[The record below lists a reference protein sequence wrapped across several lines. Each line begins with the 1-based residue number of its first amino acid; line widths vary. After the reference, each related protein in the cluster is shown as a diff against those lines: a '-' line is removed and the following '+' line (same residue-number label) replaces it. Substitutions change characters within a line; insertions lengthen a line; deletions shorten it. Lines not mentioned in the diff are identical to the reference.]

1 MQSVTLSCGEVVVVQ
16 RLAPML
22 QSLIIDQSRQM
33 HPPPDPKQY
42 QRPLANAAIEGALEP
57 AEMNPEYNAAV
68 AKATLQQSTHLINKF
83 LQCGVVNQV
92 EDEENEVTVARYAD
106 QLAMIRAA
114 VGQLDAPNDFQA
126 VVLYI
131 LIQSPEDRTNILK
144 AAQGRLTQEDVER
157 ASALF
162 RRKLQRN
169 ARDDAPEGTASP
181 GLSA

>member
-57 AEMNPEYNAAV
+57 AEMNPDYNAAV
-68 AKATLQQSTHLINKF
+68 NQARLHQALYVTNKI
-83 LQCGVVNQV
+83 LQCGVVTQV
-92 EDEENEVTVARYAD
+92 ENEETEATVARYAD
-106 QLAMIRAA
+106 QLAMIRTA

-131 LIQSPEDRTNILK
+131 LIQSPEDRSNILK
-144 AAQGRLTQEDVER
+144 AAQGTLTQEDVER
-157 ASALF
+157 AAALF
-162 RRKLQRN
+162 RRKLQRS
-169 ARDDAPEGTASP
+169 ARDDAPEGTQTP
-181 GLSA
+181 GIPA